1 MIGQKHT
8 PGPWYTE
15 TFKGTPGSGHGRGLF
30 DAVHS
35 SALAT
40 IHARASCYY
49 GATHEDTNDDIA
61 DANARLIASAPEL
74 LQALERILEQ
84 TEQATGEYHVAT
96 AIIAAAK
103 DEAREAIRKA
113 KVEG

>member
-1 MIGQKHT
+1 MNKATQKHT
-8 PGPWYTE
+8 PGPWHTE

-40 IHARASCYY
+40 IHARASCYH

-61 DANARLIASAPEL
+61 DANARLIESAPDL
-74 LQALERILEQ
+74 LAALEACSLRLAALLDTVDTDADDRAAVNLARDAINKAL
-84 TEQATGEYHVAT
+84 GE
-96 AIIAAAK
+96 
-103 DEAREAIRKA
+103 
-113 KVEG
+113 